1 MGSRIKLPHTCLTST
16 QYTCCSRLKKR
27 KEGKK
32 EKKKN
37 WSGWERAFHPRRCP
51 ANGGGG
57 AIRSALARTLDS
69 SESCLIGRG
78 FLDFES
84 FTPHPLHPVLFLHQ
98 APGGSGSSLADPR
111 PQGWRRGGEEGGGAF
126 TQPVRAG

>member
-27 KEGKK
+27 KGRK
-32 EKKKN
+32 ERKKKIGLAGREP
-37 WSGWERAFHPRRCP
+37 SIL
-51 ANGGGG
+51 GG
-57 AIRSALARTLDS
+57 AQQTGGAVRSALARTLDS
-69 SESCLIGRG
+69 SESCLIGRS

-111 PQGWRRGGEEGGGAF
+111 PQGWGRGGEEWGEAF